1 MNKTIENNNKMAS
14 TIKYSMGYLPAVLLK
29 SIIEDDSNLAENEM
43 TPITFS
49 IKTCCLYIDISKLF
63 ENSSSN
69 LNQNEKSNS
78 TTFNYCKNLY
88 IPEYYYFF
96 FNRFQEKLI
105 SCITNHGGDIIFQGL
120 GAYAIWPP
128 QKESEDDDEIKE
140 EIINIYLRTIQCALD
155 LQQKALRSDF
165 SNKSLFFPKIGISY
179 GLCKFILLKTLDG
192 KYEYTAYGDALL
204 DSFDCSQKV
213 TKKGQIITNRKLF
226 EDVSKYLDFNYIDE
240 DGKYISINSLK
251 NIGNLLQNNK
261 STVNLIRNN
270 FSLEQMLNKKE
281 ILTNFCNH
289 LISDN
294 LLQSVIDEK
303 WYKEIR
309 YMTLLFVR
317 IKMTQNDY
325 EKADEIQKNFQII
338 SKISGKFGGIINKI
352 LTDKD
357 GFIYIIAFGIKRF
370 NNAES

>member
-1 MNKTIENNNKMAS
+1 M
-14 TIKYSMGYLPAVLLK
+14 
-29 SIIEDDSNLAENEM
+29 
-43 TPITFS
+43 
-49 IKTCCLYIDISKLF
+49 
-63 ENSSSN
+63 
-69 LNQNEKSNS
+69 
-78 TTFNYCKNLY
+78 
-88 IPEYYYFF
+88 
-96 FNRFQEKLI
+96 
-105 SCITNHGGDIIFQGL
+105 
-120 GAYAIWPP
+120 
-128 QKESEDDDEIKE
+128 
-140 EIINIYLRTIQCALD
+140 
-155 LQQKALRSDF
+155 
-165 SNKSLFFPKIGISY
+165 
-179 GLCKFILLKTLDG
+179 DG

-317 IKMTQNDY
+317 IKN
-325 EKADEIQKNFQII
+325 EKTYGLCLAQ
-338 SKISGKFGGIINKI
+338 
-352 LTDKD
+352 L
-357 GFIYIIAFGIKRF
+357 
-370 NNAES
+370 